1 MSMRSILT
9 LNAGSSSLKFAL
21 FGLIDVHQGQ
31 LLGGQIATDGGG
43 GARFLVRE
51 CTGNVLVDRRYAMPS
66 GVIDADRAIEILL
79 HWLSAAVPKLQLSA
93 VGHRVVHG
101 GPDFSRPTALD
112 DAVIAELTRLA
123 PLAPLHQPFNLKA
136 IAAARAAFPNVP
148 QVACF
153 DTAFHNGH
161 AFEEAAFGLPRSY
174 YDEGIR
180 RYGFHGLSY
189 DYVARQLARIAPGVA
204 DERVV
209 IAHLGNG
216 ASLCAMRN
224 GRSVAS
230 TMGFSALDGLLMGT
244 RCGGLDPGV
253 LLYLMAEKQ
262 MDAAALTTLLYRE
275 SGLKGLSGVS
285 HDMRAL
291 EASAEPHAEQA
302 IACFVARIRR
312 EIGAMAAAM
321 GGIDALVFTGGI
333 GENSARIRA
342 AVTDGFDWLG
352 IGIDPARNT
361 DDPVELTSPS
371 ARVRV
376 FRIPTDEDAMIARHV
391 AGLMAAAAADL
402 VPLDQVKWAA

>member
-1 MSMRSILT
+1 MRSILT

-21 FGLIDVHQGQ
+21 FGLIDVHEGQ
-31 LLGGQIATDGGG
+31 LIGGQIATDGS
-43 GARFLVRE
+43 GARFVVRD
-51 CTGNVLVDRRYAMPS
+51 CTGAVLADRRYAMPGS
-66 GVIDADRAIEILL
+66 GVDADRAIEILL
-79 HWLSAAVPKLQLSA
+79 GWLSAAVPKLHLSA

-101 GPDFSRPTALD
+101 GADFSRPVALD
-112 DAVIAELTRLA
+112 DSVIAELTRLA

-136 IAAARAAFPNVP
+136 IAAARAAFPGVP

-153 DTAFHNGH
+153 DTAFHSGH
-161 AFEEAAFGLPRSY
+161 AFEQAAFGLPRAY

-189 DYVARQLARIAPGVA
+189 DYVTRQLARIAPGVA

-216 ASLCAMRN
+216 ASLCAVRK

-230 TMGFSALDGLLMGT
+230 TMGFSALDGLVMGT

-253 LLYLMAEKQ
+253 LLYLMAEKR
-262 MDAAALTTLLYRE
+262 MDTAALTQLLYRE
-275 SGLKGLSGVS
+275 SGLMGLSGVS

-291 EASAEPHAEQA
+291 EASTEPHAAQA

-342 AVTDGFDWLG
+342 AVADGFEWLG

-361 DDPVELTSPS
+361 DEPVELTAPD

-402 VPLDQVKWAA
+402 VPLEQVKWAA

>member
-1 MSMRSILT
+1 MRSILT

-31 LLGGQIATDGGG
+31 LIGGQIATDGS
-43 GARFLVRE
+43 GARFLARDF
-51 CTGNVLVDRRYAMPS
+51 TGNVLVDRRYAMPS

-79 HWLSAAVPKLQLSA
+79 HWLAAAVPKLHLSA

-101 GPDFSRPTALD
+101 GPEFSRPVALD
-112 DAVIAELTRLA
+112 DNVIAELTRLA

-136 IAAARAAFPNVP
+136 IAAARSPLPVVSP
-148 QVACF
+148 VACF
-153 DTAFHNGH
+153 DTAFHAGH

-174 YDEGIR
+174 YEQGIR

-189 DYVARQLARIAPGVA
+189 DYVARQLARIAPAVA

-216 ASLCAMRN
+216 ASLCAVRN

-253 LLYLMAEKQ
+253 LLYLMAEKN
-262 MDAAALTTLLYRE
+262 MDAAALTELLYRE

-291 EASAEPHAEQA
+291 EASAEPHAAQA

-312 EIGAMAAAM
+312 EIGAMAAAI

-342 AVTDGFDWLG
+342 AVTAGFDWLG

-361 DDPVELTSPS
+361 DDPVELSAPG

-402 VPLDQVKWAA
+402 VPLERVKWAA

>member
-1 MSMRSILT
+1 MRSILT

-21 FGLIDVHQGQ
+21 FGLIDVHEGQ
-31 LLGGQIATDGGG
+31 LIGGQIATDGR
-43 GARFLVRE
+43 GARFVVRD
-51 CTGNVLVDRRYAMPS
+51 CTGAVLADRRYAMPGS
-66 GVIDADRAIEILL
+66 GVDADRAIEILL
-79 HWLSAAVPKLQLSA
+79 GWLSAAVPKLHLSA

-101 GPDFSRPTALD
+101 GADFSRPVALD
-112 DAVIAELTRLA
+112 DGVIAALTRLA

-136 IAAARAAFPNVP
+136 IAAARAAFPGVP

-161 AFEEAAFGLPRSY
+161 AFEQAAFGLPRAY

-189 DYVARQLARIAPGVA
+189 DYVTRQLARIAPGIA

-216 ASLCAMRN
+216 ASLCAVHN
-224 GRSVAS
+224 GRSVAT
-230 TMGFSALDGLLMGT
+230 TMGFSALDGLVMGT
-244 RCGGLDPGV
+244 RCGSLDPGV
-253 LLYLMAEKQ
+253 MLYLMTEKR
-262 MDAAALTTLLYRE
+262 MDAEALTGLLYRE
-275 SGLKGLSGVS
+275 SGLKGVSGVS

-291 EASAEPHAEQA
+291 EASAEPHAAQA

-312 EIGAMAAAM
+312 EIGAMAVAM

-342 AVTDGFDWLG
+342 AVTDEFEWLG

-361 DDPVELTSPS
+361 DEPVELTAPD

-402 VPLDQVKWAA
+402 VPLKQVKWAA

>member
-1 MSMRSILT
+1 MRSILT
-9 LNAGSSSLKFAL
+9 INAGSSSLKFAL

-31 LLGGQIATDGGG
+31 LIGGQIATDGS
-43 GARFLVRE
+43 GARFVVRD
-51 CTGNVLVDRRYAMPS
+51 CTGSVLADRRYAMPGS
-66 GVIDADRAIEILL
+66 GVDADRAIEILL
-79 HWLSAAVPKLQLSA
+79 GWLSTAVPKLHLSA

-101 GPDFSRPTALD
+101 GADFSRPVALD
-112 DAVIAELTRLA
+112 DGVVAELARLA

-136 IAAARAAFPNVP
+136 IAAARAAFPGVP

-153 DTAFHNGH
+153 DTAFHTGH

-174 YDEGIR
+174 FEQGIR

-189 DYVARQLARIAPGVA
+189 DYVARQLARIAPAVA

-216 ASLCAMRN
+216 ASLCAVRN
-224 GRSVAS
+224 GRSIAS

-253 LLYLMAEKQ
+253 LLYLMAEKD
-262 MDAAALTTLLYRE
+262 MDAAALTELLYRE

-291 EASAEPHAEQA
+291 EASAEPHAAQA

-352 IGIDPARNT
+352 IGIDPGRNA
-361 DDPVELTSPS
+361 DDSVELSSPG

-402 VPLDQVKWAA
+402 VPLEQVKWAA

>member
-1 MSMRSILT
+1 MRSILT

-21 FGLIDVHQGQ
+21 FGLTDVHHGQ
-31 LLGGQIATDGGG
+31 LIGGRIAADAG
-43 GARFLVRE
+43 GAHFLVRD
-51 CTGNVLVDRRYAMPS
+51 CTGEILADQRFAMRK
-66 GVIDADRAIEILL
+66 GVIEPDRAIEILL
-79 HWLSAAVPKLQLSA
+79 GWLSESVPKLQLSA

-101 GPDFSRPTALD
+101 GPEFSMPAVLN
-112 DAVIAELTRLA
+112 DAVIAELARLA

-136 IAAARAAFPNVP
+136 IAAARAAFPKVP
-148 QVACF
+148 QIACF

-161 AFEEAAFGLPRSY
+161 PFEEAAFGLPRSY
-174 YDEGIR
+174 YEEGIR

-216 ASLCAMRN
+216 ASLCAMRE

-244 RCGGLDPGV
+244 RCGGIDPGV
-253 LLYLMAEKQ
+253 LLYLMDEKR
-262 MDAAALTTLLYRE
+262 MDAPALTKLLYHE

-291 EASAEPHAEQA
+291 EASAEPEAAQA

-342 AVTDGFDWLG
+342 AVTAGFDWLG
-352 IGIDPARNT
+352 LGVDPARNT
-361 DDPVELTSPS
+361 DDSVELSMPTS
-371 ARVRV
+371 RVRV

-402 VPLDQVKWAA
+402 LPLEQVKWAA

>member
-1 MSMRSILT
+1 MRSILT

-21 FGLIDVHQGQ
+21 FGLIDVHEGQ
-31 LLGGQIATDGGG
+31 LIGGQIATDVS
-43 GARFLVRE
+43 GARFLVRD
-51 CTGNVLVDRRYAMPS
+51 CTGAVMADRRYAMP
-66 GVIDADRAIEILL
+66 GGAIDADRAIEILL
-79 HWLSAAVPKLQLSA
+79 GWLSAAVPKLHLSA

-101 GPDFSRPTALD
+101 GADFSRPVALD
-112 DAVIAELTRLA
+112 DGVIAALTRLA

-136 IAAARAAFPNVP
+136 IAAARAAFPGVP

-161 AFEEAAFGLPRSY
+161 AFEQAAFGLPRAY

-189 DYVARQLARIAPGVA
+189 DYVTRQLARIAPGIA

-216 ASLCAMRN
+216 ASLCAVHN
-224 GRSVAS
+224 GRSVAT
-230 TMGFSALDGLLMGT
+230 TMGFSALDGLVMGT
-244 RCGGLDPGV
+244 RCGSLDPGV
-253 LLYLMAEKQ
+253 MLYLMTEKR
-262 MDAAALTTLLYRE
+262 MDAEALTGLLYRE
-275 SGLKGLSGVS
+275 SGLKGVSGVS

-291 EASAEPHAEQA
+291 EASAEPHAAQA

-312 EIGAMAAAM
+312 EIGAMAVAM

-342 AVTDGFDWLG
+342 AVTDEFEWLG

-361 DDPVELTSPS
+361 DEPVELTAPD

-402 VPLDQVKWAA
+402 VPLEQVKWAA

>member
-1 MSMRSILT
+1 MRSILT

-31 LLGGQIATDGGG
+31 LIGGQIASDGS
-43 GARFLVRE
+43 GAHFMVRD
-51 CTGNVLVDRRYAMPS
+51 CAGDVLADRRYAMPD
-66 GVIDADRAIEILL
+66 GAIDADRAIEILL
-79 HWLSAAVPKLQLSA
+79 GWLSTAVPKLHLSA

-101 GPDFSRPTALD
+101 GSDFSRPVVLD
-112 DAVIAELTRLA
+112 DAVVAELEALA
-123 PLAPLHQPFNLKA
+123 PLAPLHQPFNLKG
-136 IAAARAAFPNVP
+136 IAAARSAFPGVP
-148 QVACF
+148 QIACF
-153 DTAFHNGH
+153 DTAFHTGH

-174 YDEGIR
+174 YEQGIR

-189 DYVARQLARIAPGVA
+189 DYVARQLARIAPAVA

-216 ASLCAMRN
+216 ASLCAVRG

-253 LLYLMAEKQ
+253 LLYLMAEKR
-262 MDAAALTTLLYRE
+262 MDAAALTQLLYRD

-291 EASAEPHAEQA
+291 EGSADPRAREA

-312 EIGAMAAAM
+312 EVGAIAAAM

-342 AVTDGFDWLG
+342 EVTAGFEWLG

-361 DDPVELTSPS
+361 DDAVELTAPG

-376 FRIPTDEDAMIARHV
+376 FRIRTDEDAMIARHV

-402 VPLDQVKWAA
+402 VPLAEVKWAA

>member
-1 MSMRSILT
+1 MI
-9 LNAGSSSLKFAL
+9 
-21 FGLIDVHQGQ
+21 
-31 LLGGQIATDGGG
+31 GGQIAGDGAS
-43 GARFLVRE
+43 ARFSVRD
-51 CTGNVLVDRRYAMPS
+51 CTGEMLADRRYAMP
-66 GVIDADRAIEILL
+66 GEGIDADRAIEILL
-79 HWLSAAVPKLQLSA
+79 GWLSTAVPKLQLSA
-93 VGHRVVHG
+93 IGHRVVHG
-101 GPDFSRPTALD
+101 GADFSRPVALD
-112 DAVIAELTRLA
+112 ERVIAELTRLA

-136 IAAARAAFPNVP
+136 IAAARAAFPGVP
-148 QVACF
+148 QIACF

-174 YDEGIR
+174 YEQGIR

-189 DYVARQLARIAPGVA
+189 DYVARQLARIAPAVA
-204 DERVV
+204 DERIV

-216 ASLCAMRN
+216 ASLCAVRN
-224 GRSVAS
+224 GRSIAS

-253 LLYLMAEKQ
+253 LLYLMAEKD
-262 MDAAALTTLLYRE
+262 MDAAALTELLYRE

-291 EASAEPHAEQA
+291 EASAEPHAAQA

-342 AVTDGFDWLG
+342 AVTDGLDWLG
-352 IGIDPARNT
+352 IGLDPARNA
-361 DDPVELTSPS
+361 DGSVELSSPS

-402 VPLDQVKWAA
+402 VPLEQVKWAA

>member
-1 MSMRSILT
+1 
-9 LNAGSSSLKFAL
+9 
-21 FGLIDVHQGQ
+21 
-31 LLGGQIATDGGG
+31 
-43 GARFLVRE
+43 
-51 CTGNVLVDRRYAMPS
+51 MPS

-101 GPDFSRPTALD
+101 GPEFSRPTALD

-136 IAAARAAFPNVP
+136 IAAARAAFPGVS

-153 DTAFHNGH
+153 DTAFHTGH
-161 AFEEAAFGLPRSY
+161 AFEEAAFGLPRAY

-216 ASLCAMRN
+216 ASLCAVRD

-230 TMGFSALDGLLMGT
+230 TMGFSALDGLMMGT
-244 RCGGLDPGV
+244 RCGGIDPGV
-253 LLYLMAEKQ
+253 LLYLMAEKR
-262 MDAAALTTLLYRE
+262 MDAAALTNLLYRE

-291 EASAEPHAEQA
+291 EASAEPHAAQA

-342 AVTDGFDWLG
+342 AVTDGFEWLG
-352 IGIDPARNT
+352 IGIDPTRNT
-361 DDPVELTSPS
+361 DDPVELTAPD

-402 VPLDQVKWAA
+402 VPLEQVKWAA

>member
-1 MSMRSILT
+1 MRSILT

-31 LLGGQIATDGGG
+31 LIGGQIAADDR
-43 GARFLVRE
+43 GARFLVRD
-51 CTGNVLVDRRYAMPS
+51 CTGDVLADRRYAMP
-66 GVIDADRAIEILL
+66 GGALDADRAIEILL
-79 HWLSAAVPKLQLSA
+79 EWLSVAVPKLSLSA

-101 GPDFSRPTALD
+101 GAEFSRPVALD
-112 DAVIAELTRLA
+112 DNVIAALTRLA
-123 PLAPLHQPFNLKA
+123 RLAPLHQPFNLKG
-136 IAAARAAFPNVP
+136 IAAARAAFPAVP
-148 QVACF
+148 QIACF
-153 DTAFHNGH
+153 DTAFHAGQ
-161 AFEEAAFGLPRSY
+161 AFEEATFGLPRAY

-189 DYVARQLARIAPGVA
+189 DYVTRALARVAPAVA

-216 ASLCAMRN
+216 ASLCAVRN

-230 TMGFSALDGLLMGT
+230 TMGFSALDGLVMGT
-244 RCGGLDPGV
+244 RCGGIDPGV
-253 LLYLMAEKQ
+253 LLYLMAEKG
-262 MDAAALTTLLYRE
+262 MDAAALTELLYRQ

-285 HDMRAL
+285 PDMRAL
-291 EASAEPHAEQA
+291 EASAEPQAAQA

-342 AVTDGFDWLG
+342 EVAAGCDWLG
-352 IGIDPARNT
+352 LGIDPARNS
-361 DDPVELTSPS
+361 DAQVELSAPS
-371 ARVRV
+371 SRVRV

-402 VPLDQVKWAA
+402 VPLEQVRWAA

>member
-1 MSMRSILT
+1 MRSILT

-21 FGLIDVHQGQ
+21 FGLIDVHEGQ
-31 LLGGQIATDGGG
+31 LIGGQIATDVS
-43 GARFLVRE
+43 GARFLVRD
-51 CTGNVLVDRRYAMPS
+51 CTGAVMADRRYAMP
-66 GVIDADRAIEILL
+66 GGAIDADRAIEILL
-79 HWLSAAVPKLQLSA
+79 GWLSAAVPKLHLSA

-101 GPDFSRPTALD
+101 GPGFSRPVALD
-112 DAVIAELTRLA
+112 DGVIAELTRLA

-136 IAAARAAFPNVP
+136 IAAARAAFPGVP

-161 AFEEAAFGLPRSY
+161 AFEQAAFGLPRAY

-189 DYVARQLARIAPGVA
+189 DYVTRQLARIAPGIA

-216 ASLCAMRN
+216 ASLCAVHN
-224 GRSVAS
+224 GRSVAT
-230 TMGFSALDGLLMGT
+230 TMGFSALDGLVMGT
-244 RCGGLDPGV
+244 RCGSLDPGV
-253 LLYLMAEKQ
+253 MLYLMTEKR
-262 MDAAALTTLLYRE
+262 MDAEALTGLLYRE
-275 SGLKGLSGVS
+275 SGLKGVSGVS

-291 EASAEPHAEQA
+291 EASAEPHAAQA

-312 EIGAMAAAM
+312 EIGAMAVAM

-342 AVTDGFDWLG
+342 AVTDEFEWLG

-361 DDPVELTSPS
+361 DEPVELTAPD

-402 VPLDQVKWAA
+402 VPLEQVKWAA

>member
-1 MSMRSILT
+1 MRSILT

-31 LLGGQIATDGGG
+31 LIGGQIASDGS
-43 GARFLVRE
+43 GAHFLVRDCAGE
-51 CTGNVLVDRRYAMPS
+51 VLADRRYAMPD
-66 GVIDADRAIEILL
+66 GAIDADRAIEILL
-79 HWLSAAVPKLQLSA
+79 GWLATAVPKLHLSA

-101 GPDFSRPTALD
+101 GSDFSRPVVLD
-112 DAVIAELTRLA
+112 DEVVAELTALA
-123 PLAPLHQPFNLKA
+123 PLAPLHQPFNLRG
-136 IAAARAAFPNVP
+136 IAAARAAFPGVP
-148 QVACF
+148 QIACF
-153 DTAFHNGH
+153 DTAFHTGH
-161 AFEEAAFGLPRSY
+161 AFAEAAFGLPRSY
-174 YDEGIR
+174 YEQGIR

-189 DYVARQLARIAPGVA
+189 DYVARQLARIAPAVA

-216 ASLCAMRN
+216 ASLCAVRN
-224 GRSVAS
+224 GKSIAS

-253 LLYLMAEKQ
+253 LLYLMAEKR
-262 MDAAALTTLLYRE
+262 MDAAALTQLLYRE
-275 SGLKGLSGVS
+275 SGLKGLSGLS

-291 EASAEPHAEQA
+291 EASADPRAEEA

-312 EIGAMAAAM
+312 EVGAMAAAM

-342 AVTDGFDWLG
+342 DVAAGFEWLG
-352 IGIDPARNT
+352 IGIDPERNAE
-361 DDPVELTSPS
+361 DAVELTAPR

-391 AGLMAAAAADL
+391 AGLIAAAAADL
-402 VPLDQVKWAA
+402 VPLAEVKWAA